1 MTTLYLWDTQEIEMR
16 DMEFKTNRDDHSE
29 QDSHLVAAGLARL
42 LSDHAA
48 GCDIDV
54 ILYAMVSYLAERL
67 RIQGNIDSALDYL
80 ARHGR
85 DVMMASIERVRD
97 GHG

>member
-1 MTTLYLWDTQEIEMR
+1 MTTLYLWDTQLIEMR
-16 DMEFKTNRDDHSE
+16 DMEFKTNRDDHDIIGIH
-29 QDSHLVAAGLARL
+29 QAASGLAGVL
-42 LSDHAA
+42 ASHAC
-48 GCDIDV
+48 GGDV
-54 ILYAMVSYLAERL
+54 DVVLYAMVTDLCERL
-67 RIQGNIDSALDYL
+67 IQFDDRADMLDYL

>member
-1 MTTLYLWDTQEIEMR
+1 MTTLYVWDADEIELR
-16 DMEFKTNRDDHSE
+16 DMQIKYTRDIHDMIPHY
-29 QDSHLVAAGLARL
+29 AASGLARL
-42 LSDHAA
+42 MSDHAA

-54 ILYAMVSYLAERL
+54 ILYGMVASLVLRL
-67 RIQGNIDSALDYL
+67 SQIENRDEMLDYL